1 MPTMFGFPLFG
12 FQFKLTLFFFLAP
25 LLFPFETALLCFFV
39 CKLHGLLGLCPDTL
53 FLYTS
58 CLALTALGIRSDGHL
73 FVSRDGWR
81 KLQCVVLMKNEILN
95 LLLFRLCTKDR
106 LCHTELSI
114 VNTFKETA
122 PELTV
127 EENRKC
133 NAHITHL
140 PFYQLFRKMA
150 DDPQEGGLLMARAT
164 PGLPTGL
171 CFSISS

>member
-1 MPTMFGFPLFG
+1 MPAMFGFPLFG
-12 FQFKLTLFFFLAP
+12 FQFKLTLIFFLTP

-39 CKLHGLLGLCPDTL
+39 CKLHGLLGLCPDAL
-53 FLYTS
+53 LLYAGS
-58 CLALTALGIRSDGHL
+58 LALTALGIRGGCHFFCS
-73 FVSRDGWR
+73 FNGWR
-81 KLQCVVLMKNEILN
+81 KLQRVVLIENEILN
-95 LLLFRLCTKDR
+95 LLLFRFCAKDSF
-106 LCHTELSI
+106 CHAELAI
-114 VNTFKETA
+114 VSAFKKTA
-122 PELTV
+122 PELSI

-140 PFYQLFRKMA
+140 PFYQPFRKMA